1 MSNSNNNQNSGGN
14 KRQKAIVELFD
25 KRKKVFLE
33 KSNDYGEA
41 YLKSGELLEK
51 IFPNGITLKTWKDH
65 CSYQLITRK
74 MDKLLRYTNLR
85 FSENSIKVKDEAISD
100 TLGDDA
106 VYSLMLEALEEKNS
120 DRNR

>member
-1 MSNSNNNQNSGGN
+1 MT
-14 KRQKAIVELFD
+14 KRQKSIVDLFD

-85 FSENSIKVKDEAISD
+85 FSETSSIKVKDEAVSD

-106 VYSLMLEALEEKNS
+106 VYSLMLEALEEEKN
-120 DRNR
+120 D